1 MADELSPQ
9 EKLKHNFE
17 ELISQMNRPYRLANA
32 MFDKFGNG
40 WQLEHQGLVAYGDTP
55 AMFGV
60 VFDFWETH
68 EFTLWLDGIRYERFD
83 DYLPWYSTVCDDALY
98 GWQNGQAYLS
108 FSRRAVNRQEA
119 IRSAREHAEMGF
131 GVRVSGVS
139 DD

>member
-55 AMFGV
+55 AMAADN
-60 VFDFWETH
+60 FDH
-68 EFTLWLDGIRYERFD
+68 LW
-83 DYLPWYSTVCDDALY
+83 TY
-98 GWQNGQAYLS
+98 GGDK
-108 FSRRAVNRQEA
+108 E
-119 IRSAREHAEMGF
+119 
-131 GVRVSGVS
+131 
-139 DD
+139 

>member
-1 MADELSPQ
+1 MKIKSLFAWFDFWVGVYWDVPQ
-9 EKLKHNFE
+9 
-17 ELISQMNRPYRLANA
+17 RRL
-32 MFDKFGNG
+32 FIF
-40 WQLEHQGLVAYGDTP
+40 P
-55 AMFGV
+55 IPMFGV
-60 VFDFWETH
+60 VIDFWETH

-83 DYLPWYSTVCDDALY
+83 DYLLWYSTVCDDALY

-119 IRSAREHAEMGF
+119 IRSAREHDEMGF